1 MVLHIRPM
9 ADDDMDAIVELSLAA
24 WAPVFSSFEQVLGPT
39 IYNFILPDWRT
50 SQTEVVTEICK
61 ETDKYTTWVAEVDGN
76 VAGFL
81 SYELDFE
88 KETGE
93 IMLLAV
99 HPDYQNGGVG
109 TEMNTFALDRLKE
122 SGMKLAV
129 LGTGG
134 DPSHAPARRSY
145 EKAGYRALPTVRYY
159 KDLS

>member
-1 MVLHIRPM
+1 MV
-9 ADDDMDAIVELSLAA
+9 DDNMDAIVELSLAA
-24 WAPVFSSFEQVLGPT
+24 WAPVFASFEQVLGPT

-61 ETDKYTTWVAEVDGN
+61 ETDKYITWVAEVDGN

-134 DPSHAPARRSY
+134 DPGHAPARRSY
-145 EKAGYRALPTVRYY
+145 EKAGYTALPLVRYY